1 MEGEQRVM
9 HQSFEKEYVTS
20 NMCELHHKIME
31 GQIELLKQK
40 DSALEEK
47 IGGIEK
53 KLEAMEDKIDRIIEW
68 QANQYKIQLG
78 IAIIVAFTLAGVLL
92 GRGIDFGLFL

>member
-1 MEGEQRVM
+1 MGEPV
-9 HQSFEKEYVTS
+9 HQSFEKDYVTA

-53 KLEAMEDKIDRIIEW
+53 RLAVMEDKIDKILEW
-68 QANQYKIQLG
+68 QSNQYKVQLG
-78 IAIIVAFTLAGVLL
+78 MAILIIFTLIGVLL
-92 GRGIDFGLFL
+92 GRGIDFGLFV

>member
-1 MEGEQRVM
+1 MGDSTM
-9 HQSFEKEYVTS
+9 HQTFEKEYVTS

-40 DSALEEK
+40 DLALEEK

-53 KLEAMEDKIDRIIEW
+53 RLTIMEGKIDQIIEW
-68 QANQYKIQLG
+68 QSNQYKVQLG
-78 IAIIVAFTLAGVLL
+78 TAILIIVTLIGVLL
-92 GRGIDFGLFL
+92 GRVIDFGIFA